1 PRFSIR
7 QCCFLVLLNQFDYFH
22 EPDARILWWIK
33 LRGQLS
39 LVAFGN
45 LVETFQT
52 FFQQAFSSSTSSLST
67 MISPNFAPVI

>member
-1 PRFSIR
+1 MSQMQGF
-7 QCCFLVLLNQFDYFH
+7 FGGLNLG
-22 EPDARILWWIK
+22 PI
-33 LRGQLS
+33 
-39 LVAFGN
+39 VTPFGN